1 MFQHIR
7 IYVDIQILESN
18 FSSLNYNS
26 WSKCYTYEESLK
38 LVYQT
43 LLPFFSLFSKMWIC
57 NIYINNLTFFLEY
70 FFHCKFIYNFVCY
83 IQIGHYWPIPFFSYF
98 SMLGAI
104 YTFRCIY
111 PSTYSVVSTLCRELF
126 LFWYSFLFVFSY
138 WYLYLY
144 IYNSDFNLWYCDMH
158 SILMNYP
165 LEIMV
170 SVMWYLFSNF

>member
-26 WSKCYTYEESLK
+26 WSKCYRYEESLK

-83 IQIGHYWPIPFFSYF
+83 IQIGHYWPIPFFF
-98 SMLGAI
+98 LTLVCLVQ
-104 YTFRCIY
+104 YTPFVVFIPLRIVLFQHYAANSFCSGILFCSFFHIDTCACISIIVI
-111 PSTYSVVSTLCRELF
+111 STCGIVICIQY
-126 LFWYSFLFVFSY
+126 
-138 WYLYLY
+138 
-144 IYNSDFNLWYCDMH
+144 
-158 SILMNYP
+158 
-165 LEIMV
+165 
-170 SVMWYLFSNF
+170 